1 MTPTR
6 RLLPLALLAAALPAA
21 GEEGLRPAPQ
31 PFGYE
36 RPVTPGGLG
45 RNRLPVDGALLAGSS
60 ARSGAAL
67 LSDLRL
73 FDAQGREV
81 PYLLISPP
89 RKEPQWVRGAI
100 LPIPQTKVA
109 SGFEADLGSL
119 RRIDRLRV
127 VGLPAPFLKRLR
139 LEGSGD
145 RARWTVLV
153 AEGTLFDLPD
163 EGLSGTEVAFPEGEH
178 RWLRLA
184 WNDAKSGRVPLPERV
199 EARLAGSGG
208 AAEPLLE
215 PVPFERRESE
225 PDKSRFRLR
234 LPSAGLPIAAI
245 EVAVG
250 SGNVHREAAVFESRL
265 AGGRISP
272 FRLGAATLRRAERD
286 DAAAAGM
293 TVRISPPAEA
303 ELELVVEDGGNP
315 PLDVAA
321 VTAHYE
327 GLPWI
332 YFESPDGAPLTA
344 RFGAPGLS
352 RPRYDLEAVR
362 PAVLRRDGPAPA
374 AAAWGES
381 RTTAPDTGPRGA
393 MPHVPAGAA
402 IDLGGFRVSRPIPP
416 GPPGLTALR
425 LDAAALAVS
434 PGLSDV
440 RIATADGR
448 QVPYLLETLGEPLVV
463 RLPVPRKAEDPRPR
477 SPGES
482 GRLSFHR
489 VELPFDRLPGARLEL
504 TTTARVFTRHV
515 TLLRERLGGRP
526 ETAGTFPAVA
536 ASAWESAD
544 PERAAPPS
552 SSTFLPAMG
561 RISSFRS
568 TTATTPPF
576 PWFAPRFS
584 SRPTASAS
592 SGRKEPS
599 SPSSRGR
606 WVWPRR
612 GTTSS
617 SSRRGSSARRRWRRP
632 SSPHRPEGSRR
643 RGRRRG
649 RSSSRRPSW
658 AQSSRSSSSWRGS
671 SGGARSR
678 QAPIG
683 GPREVRLA
691 PPEDCQW

>member
-1 MTPTR
+1 MTPIR
-6 RLLPLALLAAALPAA
+6 RLLPLALLAAVLPAA

-31 PFGYE
+31 PFGHE
-36 RPVTPGGLG
+36 RPVTPGGPG
-45 RNRLPVDGALLAGSS
+45 PNRLPVDGALLAGSS

-73 FDAQGREV
+73 FDAEGREV
-81 PYLLISPP
+81 PYLLVSPP
-89 RKEPQWVRGAI
+89 RQEPQWARGAL
-100 LPIPQTKVA
+100 LPIPQTKVT
-109 SGFEADLGSL
+109 SGFEADLGAL

-127 VGLPAPFLKRLR
+127 GGLPAPFLKRLR

-153 AEGTLFDLPD
+153 AEGTLFDLPE
-163 EGLSGTEVAFPEGEH
+163 EGLSRTEIAFPAGDH

-215 PVPFERRESE
+215 AVPFERRESE
-225 PDKSRFRLR
+225 PDRSRFRLK
-234 LPSAGLPIAAI
+234 LPAAGLPIAAI

-250 SGNVHREAAVFESRL
+250 SGNVHREASVYESRL
-265 AGGRISP
+265 AGGRLSP

-303 ELELVVEDGGNP
+303 ELELVVEDAGNP
-315 PLDVAA
+315 PLSVTA

-344 RFGAPGLS
+344 RFGAPALS

-362 PAVLRRDGPAPA
+362 PAVLRRDAPPPA

-381 RTTAPDTGPRGA
+381 RATAPDTVSRGA
-393 MPHVPAGAA
+393 APRVPAGAA
-402 IDLGGFRVSRPIPP
+402 LDLSGFRVSRPILP
-416 GPPGLTALR
+416 GPAGLAALR
-425 LDAAALAVS
+425 LDAAVLAAS

-463 RLPVPRKAEDPRPR
+463 RLPAPLGVADPRPR
-477 SPGES
+477 SDPGES

-489 VELPFDRLPGARLEL
+489 VELPFERLPGARLEL
-504 TTTARVFTRHV
+504 TTTARVFSRRV

-544 PERAAPPS
+544 PERAAPALLLD
-552 SSTFLPAMG
+552 LPAGDG
-561 RISSFRS
+561 RTLFVSIDDGDNAPLPVVRASLLLPAHRLRFVREEGASLALVQGHAGLASPRYDLELL
-568 TTATTPPF
+568 
-576 PWFAPRFS
+576 APRLLGA
-584 SRPTASAS
+584 PAVEAALEPPPAGGVETE
-592 SGRKEPS
+592 KEETGS
-599 SPSSRGR
+599 KLFQAALVGAVVALLLLVARLL
-606 WVWPRR
+606 RR
-612 GTTSS
+612 GPEPPGAD
-617 SSRRGSSARRRWRRP
+617 RG
-632 SSPHRPEGSRR
+632 PEG
-643 RGRRRG
+643 G
-649 RSSSRRPSW
+649 
-658 AQSSRSSSSWRGS
+658 
-671 SGGARSR
+671 
-678 QAPIG
+678 
-683 GPREVRLA
+683 
-691 PPEDCQW
+691 